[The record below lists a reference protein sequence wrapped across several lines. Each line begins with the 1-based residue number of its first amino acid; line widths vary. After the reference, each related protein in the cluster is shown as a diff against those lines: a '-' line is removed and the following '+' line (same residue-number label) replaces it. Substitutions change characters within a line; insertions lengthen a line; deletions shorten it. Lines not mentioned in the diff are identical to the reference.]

1 MTEFVFLKALKIN
14 IHPPKATITK
24 EVIWHPPLTSWLKVN
39 TDGAVLKNPIKA
51 ACGGIFRNSF
61 GFTVG
66 CFAQKLDTES
76 AFIAEIYG
84 AMIAIEIADQNNWLN
99 IWLETDSMLLV
110 MAFKSA
116 HMVPCSLRNR
126 WANCLELTKNMNFL
140 VSHIFREGNS
150 CADSLAS
157 LGLDCNEFVWWN
169 YPPTVIRSEVVRNML
184 GMPNFRVTSS

>member
-24 EVIWHPPLTSWLKVN
+24 EVLWHPPLTNWLKVN

-76 AFIAEIYG
+76 AFIVEIYG
-84 AMIAIEIADQNNWLN
+84 AMLAIEIANQNNWLN

-140 VSHIFREGNS
+140 VSYF
-150 CADSLAS
+150 
-157 LGLDCNEFVWWN
+157 
-169 YPPTVIRSEVVRNML
+169 
-184 GMPNFRVTSS
+184 